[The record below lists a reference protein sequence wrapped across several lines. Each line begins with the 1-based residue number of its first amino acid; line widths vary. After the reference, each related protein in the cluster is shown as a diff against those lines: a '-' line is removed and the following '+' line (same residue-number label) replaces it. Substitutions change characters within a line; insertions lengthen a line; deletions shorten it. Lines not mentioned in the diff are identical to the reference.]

1 MTTITNKKIKEN
13 FLKDITLLTDK
24 GYDLDIT
31 TIKEDSLRID
41 SYQVECKVF
50 KVFRFEG
57 SSGSQVETCLN
68 KKDAEQIIFYLE
80 TRHAKLQTS
89 YKVKYEIQEDVHYL
103 NSYES
108 RYLSGRSKKPA
119 TKRKVV

>member
-1 MTTITNKKIKEN
+1 MKTVTNKQIKEN
-13 FLKDITLLTDK
+13 FLKDITLLTNK

-68 KKDAEQIIFYLE
+68 KKDAEQIILYLK
-80 TRHAKLQTS
+80 RSHAKLQTS
-89 YKVKYEIQEDVHYL
+89 FKVKYEITEDVHYL

-108 RYLSGRSKKPA
+108 QYLSGRRKKPA
-119 TKRKVV
+119 KRKVA